1 MKGKNISQSSFRKT
15 LKTQVITSLVLMVA
29 CVIIRISGF
38 SEGADAVKAIL
49 TVQTDIPKV
58 LDSIYSRF
66 TQEST
71 METLS
76 PVSGMVAPSGGKII
90 QGFGVQDAQKSGFHY
105 GVILSCDPQENI
117 LTASDGVVTEIA
129 TNQEYGTFAV
139 VRHSEEISTLY
150 GSLNEVFP
158 DVGEEVSCGQ
168 PIGRA
173 GGENNT
179 FYFELKRGETYLDP
193 TEFISFGENDYD

>member
-1 MKGKNISQSSFRKT
+1 MKNKKITQSSFGKT
-15 LKTQVITSLVLMVA
+15 LKAQTVASIVLLAACIVIHV
-29 CVIIRISGF
+29 SGF
-38 SEGADAVKAIL
+38 SKGADVIKAIL

-58 LDSIYSRF
+58 FSSIYNRF
-66 TQEST
+66 TQESA

-76 PVSGMVAPSGGKII
+76 PVSGMIAPSDGEIVR
-90 QGFGVQDAQKSGFHY
+90 GFGTQDAQKSGFHY
-105 GVILSCDPQENI
+105 GVILSCHPQENV
-117 LTASDGVVTEIA
+117 LAASEGVVTEIA

-139 VRHSEEISTLY
+139 VQHSEEITTLY
-150 GSLNEVFP
+150 GNLNEVFP

-193 TEFISFGENDYD
+193 TEFISFGEKNHD